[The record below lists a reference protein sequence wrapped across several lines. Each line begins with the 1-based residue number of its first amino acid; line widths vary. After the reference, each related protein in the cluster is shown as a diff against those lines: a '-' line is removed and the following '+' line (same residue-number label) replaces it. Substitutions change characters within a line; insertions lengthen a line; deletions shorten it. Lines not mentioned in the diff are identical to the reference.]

1 MKKSMTALASLMLV
15 GLMSVPALAV
25 NCPVGDSNEPMVI
38 APAPT
43 TGYQQTI
50 QVNGQKTDL
59 SPQAEKVVP
68 FRPQKQTWRR
78 WASLAAC
85 LVVVVAA
92 VLAVPQFR
100 GSDNDT
106 TPPQLTGTP
115 FHQVDTLAALSD
127 AVGFPVTEPSALP
140 FDLVN
145 TTYTAYD
152 EGTAEITYT
161 GPDGQTATYRQ
172 SLGTADNSGDYNLY
186 PDTQTLPEQN
196 ATLKGQDQSYT
207 LALWT
212 DGTYTYSLRLSSG
225 LSADAWQAL
234 LDGPAP

>member
-1 MKKSMTALASLMLV
+1 MDKPEKNPYRELM
-15 GLMSVPALAV
+15 
-25 NCPVGDSNEPMVI
+25 E
-38 APAPT
+38 
-43 TGYQQTI
+43 
-50 QVNGQKTDL
+50 QVNLTPEARERILTNVQQADL

-68 FRPQKQTWRR
+68 LRSKQQTWRR

-92 VLAVPQFR
+92 VLVVPQLR
-100 GSDNDT
+100 AEPNET

-115 FHQVDTLAALSD
+115 FHQVDSLAALSD
-127 AVGFPVTEPSALP
+127 AVGFPVTEPAALP

-145 TTYTAYD
+145 TTYIAYD
-152 EGTAEITYT
+152 EGLAEITYT
-161 GPDGQTATYRQ
+161 GPNDQTATYRQ
-172 SLGTADNSGDYNLY
+172 SLGTADNSGDDTLY
-186 PDTQTLPEQN
+186 EDTQVIPENN

-212 DGTYTYSLRLSSG
+212 DDTYTYSLRLSTG

>member
-1 MKKSMTALASLMLV
+1 MPLDKSNQNPYRELM
-15 GLMSVPALAV
+15 
-25 NCPVGDSNEPMVI
+25 E
-38 APAPT
+38 
-43 TGYQQTI
+43 
-50 QVNGQKTDL
+50 QVNLTPEARERILTNVQQADL
-59 SPQAEKVVP
+59 SPQPEKVVP
-68 FRPQKQTWRR
+68 FPRRRQTWRR

-85 LVVVVAA
+85 LVVVMAA
-92 VLAVPQFR
+92 VLAVPQLR
-100 GSDNDT
+100 AEPNET

-127 AVGFPVTEPSALP
+127 AVGFPVAEPAALP

-152 EGTAEITYT
+152 EGLAEITYT
-161 GPDGQTATYRQ
+161 GPNDQTATYRQ
-172 SLGTADNSGDYNLY
+172 SLGTADNSGDDTLY
-186 PDTQTLPEQN
+186 EDTQVIPENN

-212 DGTYTYSLRLSSG
+212 DDTYTYSLNLSTG

-234 LDGPAP
+234 LTP

>member
-1 MKKSMTALASLMLV
+1 MDKPEKNPYRELM
-15 GLMSVPALAV
+15 
-25 NCPVGDSNEPMVI
+25 E
-38 APAPT
+38 
-43 TGYQQTI
+43 
-50 QVNGQKTDL
+50 QVNLTPEARERILTNVQQADL
-59 SPQAEKVVP
+59 SPQAKKVVP
-68 FRPQKQTWRR
+68 LRSKQQTWRH

-92 VLAVPQFR
+92 VLVVPQLR
-100 GSDNDT
+100 AEPNET

-127 AVGFPVTEPSALP
+127 AVGFPVTEVSKLP
-140 FDLVN
+140 FDPVS

-152 EGTAEITYT
+152 EGLAEITYT
-161 GPDGQTATYRQ
+161 GSGGQTATYRQ
-172 SLGTADNSGDYNLY
+172 SRGSEGNSGDYNLY

-196 ATLKGQDQSYT
+196 ATLKGQDQRYT

-212 DGTYTYSLRLSSG
+212 DGTYAYSLRLSSA

>member
-1 MKKSMTALASLMLV
+1 MDKPETNPYRELM
-15 GLMSVPALAV
+15 
-25 NCPVGDSNEPMVI
+25 E
-38 APAPT
+38 
-43 TGYQQTI
+43 
-50 QVNGQKTDL
+50 QVNLTPEARERILTNVQQADL
-59 SPQAEKVVP
+59 SPQPEQKIVP

-92 VLAVPQFR
+92 VLAVPQLR
-100 GSDNDT
+100 AEPNET

-152 EGTAEITYT
+152 EGLAEITYT
-161 GPDGQTATYRQ
+161 GPNGQTATYRQ
-172 SLGTADNSGDYNLY
+172 SCGTEDKSGNYNLD
-186 PDTQTLPEQN
+186 PDTQALPEQN
-196 ATLKGQDQSYT
+196 ATLKGQDGLYT

-212 DGTYTYSLRLSSG
+212 DDTYTYSLNLSSG

-234 LDGPAP
+234 LGETAP

>member
-1 MKKSMTALASLMLV
+1 MDKPEKNPYRELM
-15 GLMSVPALAV
+15 
-25 NCPVGDSNEPMVI
+25 E
-38 APAPT
+38 
-43 TGYQQTI
+43 
-50 QVNGQKTDL
+50 QVNLTPEARERILTNVQQADL
-59 SPQAEKVVP
+59 SPQAKKVVP
-68 FRPQKQTWRR
+68 LRSKQQTWRR

-85 LVVVVAA
+85 LVVIVA
-92 VLAVPQFR
+92 VLVAVPLLREQPDTAPPVQVLPPFR
-100 GSDNDT
+100 
-106 TPPQLTGTP
+106 
-115 FHQVDTLAALSD
+115 QVDSLDALSE

-212 DGTYTYSLRLSSG
+212 DGTYTYSLRLSSA

-234 LDGPAP
+234 LTP

>member
-1 MKKSMTALASLMLV
+1 MDKPEKNPYRELM
-15 GLMSVPALAV
+15 
-25 NCPVGDSNEPMVI
+25 E
-38 APAPT
+38 
-43 TGYQQTI
+43 
-50 QVNGQKTDL
+50 QVNLTPEARERILTNVQQADL
-59 SPQAEKVVP
+59 SPQAKKVVP
-68 FRPQKQTWRR
+68 FPRRRQTWRR

-85 LVVVVAA
+85 LVVVVA
-92 VLAVPQFR
+92 VLVAVPLLREQPDTAPPVQVLPPFR
-100 GSDNDT
+100 
-106 TPPQLTGTP
+106 
-115 FHQVDTLAALSD
+115 QVDSLDALSE
-127 AVGFPVTEPSALP
+127 AVGFPVTEVSKLP

-152 EGTAEITYT
+152 EGLAEITYT
-161 GPDGQTATYRQ
+161 GPNDQTATYRQ
-172 SLGTADNSGDYNLY
+172 SLGTADNSGDDTLY
-186 PDTQTLPEQN
+186 EDTQVIPENN

>member
-1 MKKSMTALASLMLV
+1 MDKPEKNPYRELM
-15 GLMSVPALAV
+15 
-25 NCPVGDSNEPMVI
+25 E
-38 APAPT
+38 
-43 TGYQQTI
+43 
-50 QVNGQKTDL
+50 QVNLTPEARERILTNVQQADL
-59 SPQAEKVVP
+59 SPQAKKVVP
-68 FRPQKQTWRR
+68 LRSKQQTWRR

-92 VLAVPQFR
+92 VLVVPQLR
-100 GSDNDT
+100 AEPNET

-127 AVGFPVTEPSALP
+127 AVGFPVTEPAALP

-161 GPDGQTATYRQ
+161 GSGGQTATYRQ
-172 SLGTADNSGDYNLY
+172 SCGSEDNSGDYNFY

-196 ATLKGQDQSYT
+196 ATLKGQDGLYT

-212 DGTYTYSLRLSSG
+212 DGTYTYSLHLSSG
-225 LSADAWQAL
+225 LSANAWQAL
-234 LDGPAP
+234 LTETAP

>member
-1 MKKSMTALASLMLV
+1 MDKPNQNPYRELMEQVTLTPEARERILTNV
-15 GLMSVPALAV
+15 
-25 NCPVGDSNEPMVI
+25 
-38 APAPT
+38 
-43 TGYQQTI
+43 QQA
-50 QVNGQKTDL
+50 DL
-59 SPQAEKVVP
+59 SPQPEQKIVP
-68 FRPQKQTWRR
+68 FRSQKQTWRR

-92 VLAVPQFR
+92 VLAVPQLR
-100 GSDNDT
+100 AEPNET
-106 TPPQLTGTP
+106 TPPQLTGVP
-115 FHQVDTLAALSD
+115 FQEVDSLVVLSD
-127 AVGFPVTEPSALP
+127 AVGFPVTEPAALP

-152 EGTAEITYT
+152 EGLAEITYT
-161 GPDGQTATYRQ
+161 GPDDQTATYRQ
-172 SLGTADNSGDYNLY
+172 SLGTADNSGDDTLY
-186 PDTQTLPEQN
+186 EDTQVIPENN

-212 DGTYTYSLRLSSG
+212 DDTYTYSLNLSTG

>member
-1 MKKSMTALASLMLV
+1 MPLDKPEKNPYRELM
-15 GLMSVPALAV
+15 
-25 NCPVGDSNEPMVI
+25 E
-38 APAPT
+38 
-43 TGYQQTI
+43 
-50 QVNGQKTDL
+50 QVNLTPEARERILTNVQQADL
-59 SPQAEKVVP
+59 STQPEQKIVP

-85 LVVVVAA
+85 LVVVVA
-92 VLAVPQFR
+92 VLVAVPLLREQPDTAPTVQVLPPFR
-100 GSDNDT
+100 
-106 TPPQLTGTP
+106 
-115 FHQVDTLAALSD
+115 QVDSLDALSE

-161 GPDGQTATYRQ
+161 GPDDQTATYRQ
-172 SLGTADNSGDYNLY
+172 SLGTADNSGDDTLY
-186 PDTQTLPEQN
+186 EDTQVIPENN
-196 ATLKGQDQSYT
+196 ATLKGQDQRYT

-212 DGTYTYSLRLSSG
+212 DGTYTYSLRLSSA